1 MSYFKKIG
9 RLSDEERAVVERL
22 DALIE
27 QKNIPMELIPE
38 CSDLDDLLE
47 VLELANSYEETAQLN
62 DEPSMVEQDEFIEE
76 VELVEEVEPNEQ
88 DESSLEDE
96 PELDET
102 FQEPDSTIEVEKPTE
117 TKTSEFLLD
126 DYDPFSTEII
136 ERSYNTGTK
145 VKDNETKINPLDQD
159 DDLKLEESGST
170 PVDNINPRTK
180 QRAAEQ
186 TADTI
191 LKGYAR
197 IAPLPFKWLAKVNE
211 AKVEELEWSG
221 QIDISIEVSDGM
233 TFEDY
238 MKQTNEQVD
247 DIFEVDQDTL
257 NEIREPLIEVLMEQ
271 QMELTPQQ
279 RLMMAVVSHLFQ
291 MLTVALKLRKQNNR
305 ILEYQKQITRIAKVA

>member
-1 MSYFKKIG
+1 MTYFKKIG

-38 CSDLDDLLE
+38 CNDLEDLLE
-47 VLELANSYEETAQLN
+47 VLELANAYDETEHISEDQIT
-62 DEPSMVEQDEFIEE
+62 DSKDQFIEE
-76 VELVEEVEPNEQ
+76 VELVEEDDTFEQ

-96 PELDET
+96 LVLDQPL
-102 FQEPDSTIEVEKPTE
+102 QEPESTIEVEKPT
-117 TKTSEFLLD
+117 KTSPTEFILE
-126 DYDPFSTEII
+126 DYDPFSSEII
-136 ERSYNTGTK
+136 ERSYNKGTK
-145 VKDNETKINPLDQD
+145 VNDKETKLNPLDQG
-159 DDLKLEESGST
+159 DDLNLEESGST

-211 AKVEELEWSG
+211 AKVEELEWNG

-257 NEIREPLIEVLMEQ
+257 DEIREPLIEVLMEQ

>member
-1 MSYFKKIG
+1 
-9 RLSDEERAVVERL
+9 
-22 DALIE
+22 
-27 QKNIPMELIPE
+27 
-38 CSDLDDLLE
+38 LE